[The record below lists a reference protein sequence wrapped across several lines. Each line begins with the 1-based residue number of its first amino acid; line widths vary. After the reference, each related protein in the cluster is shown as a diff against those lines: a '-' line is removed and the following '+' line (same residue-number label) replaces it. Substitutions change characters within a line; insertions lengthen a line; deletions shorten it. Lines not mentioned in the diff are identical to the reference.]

1 MNLHLPVLL
10 NCLFFSVV
18 RPSIEFS
25 GPSKPLEE
33 GDSANLT
40 CKVIESF
47 PEPQLTISK
56 NGDPEQQTS
65 IYEYGDL
72 LFDGVKRTLTLLITN
87 ITERAKGRYTCKA
100 ENAGGNFTESI
111 YLTVR
116 SKFIIIIMNIVT
128 IKSISIFWVSV
139 ILGRENIFI

>member
-1 MNLHLPVLL
+1 MLL

-18 RPSIEFS
+18 GPSIEFS
-25 GPSKPLEE
+25 GPSKPLRE

-40 CKVIESF
+40 CTVIESS
-47 PEPQLTISK
+47 PEPKLTISR
-56 NGDPEQQTS
+56 NRDPGQQTS

-87 ITERAKGRYTCKA
+87 ITERAEGWYTCKA

-128 IKSISIFWVSV
+128 IESFSVFWCP
-139 ILGRENIFI
+139 F